1 MSLRHLVS
9 GGLIIAAALVLA
21 IFATQKATPPALTGG
36 VVVHPESAAV
46 ADILTIP
53 TATFTSHKAVIADAS
68 PDLFAY
74 PHGTAM
80 AHGKIFIGM
89 AAVHGNT
96 YPTNQIVIFDELP
109 RLDHTV
115 RLSIP
120 GQGDIQTM
128 AYDDRTDKIYF
139 IFSKDH
145 RLDLYWLD
153 PNTYSF
159 ASIVSTSSIDVGA
172 KPAIVTD
179 GAYVYGITNTDPSV
193 VFKARISDGALISSS
208 RGHINGGHSAAIGMN
223 GSSTELYFGGGM
235 SGMFEKDD
243 ATTLQ
248 PLGTK
253 RMPGCVLTNDMP
265 YDMIDAH
272 GGYAYIGCETTP
284 EGYRI
289 RTADLDA
296 TRFPLPGDSFGLFIF
311 GNDLYNASYD
321 GHIDVFPG
329 KDIGDLHRYYVTNGM
344 KYSDAPGNE
353 LYLNQMFYELGTR
366 SLYVT
371 AWWGVKNLFRVEL
384 GQ

>member
-1 MSLRHLVS
+1 MSPRHFAL

-21 IFATQKATPPALTGG
+21 IFATRATPPILTGG
-36 VVVHPESAAV
+36 VVVHPEAAAV

-53 TATFTSHKAVIADAS
+53 TATFTSHRAVIADVS

-74 PHGTAM
+74 AHGTAM
-80 AHGKIFIGM
+80 AHDKIFLGM
-89 AAVHGNT
+89 AAVHGNP
-96 YPTNQIVIFDELP
+96 YPTNQIVVFDQLP
-109 RLDHTV
+109 KLDHAI
-115 RLSIP
+115 RLTIP

-128 AYDDRTDKIYF
+128 AYDEKTDRVYF

-145 RLDLYWLD
+145 RLDLYELD

-159 ASIVSTSSIDVGA
+159 SAILSTSSVDVGA

-179 GAYVYGITNTDPSV
+179 GTYVYGITNTDPSA
-193 VFKARISDGALISSS
+193 VFRVRISDGALSVSSH
-208 RGHINGGHSAAIGMN
+208 GHIDGGHSAAIGMN

-243 ATTLQ
+243 AATLQ

-265 YDMIDAH
+265 YDPIDAR
-272 GGYAYIGCETTP
+272 GGYIYIGCETTP

-296 TRFPLPGDSFGLFIF
+296 TRFPLPGESFGLFIF
-311 GNDLYNASYD
+311 GDDLYNGSYD

-353 LYLNQMFYELGTR
+353 LYLNQMFYQPQSR

-371 AWWGVKNLFRVEL
+371 AWWGVRNLFRVEL
-384 GQ
+384 GS